1 MYMNPIGWIVTY
13 VCKLGLDITCRI
25 DAKEMRKVP
34 SNGPLIAYAN
44 HTGTVEAPIIFS
56 QLMPRKIT
64 GIAKIES
71 WNGWFLRWIF
81 TLWGIIPIRRGEAD
95 MEATRKALAALE
107 QGFILGVSPEGTRNK
122 TGALLRAKPGLVIL
136 ALHGNAPLQPI
147 AHWGGENFV
156 KNLKRLKRT
165 DFTIRVGPLFYLD
178 AHGERVTKEIRQQMA
193 DEMMYQLAKLL
204 PSEYR
209 GAYADLE
216 NATETYLR
224 FAN

>member
-1 MYMNPIGWIVTY
+1 MNPIGWIVTY
-13 VCKLGLDITCRI
+13 VCKLGLDIMCRI

-34 SNGPLIAYAN
+34 SNGPLIAYTN
-44 HTGTVEAPIIFS
+44 HTGTVEAPIIFT
-56 QLMPRKIT
+56 QLMPRKTT

-71 WNGWFLRWIF
+71 WDGWFLRWIF

-165 DFTIRVGPLFYLD
+165 DFKMRVGPMFYLD
-178 AHGERVTKEIRQQMA
+178 TGGKRMTKEIRQQMA
-193 DEMMYQLAKLL
+193 DEMMYQLAILL
-204 PSEYR
+204 PAEYR
-209 GAYADLE
+209 GEYADLE
-216 NATETYLR
+216 NATGTYLR